1 MPAETPFN
9 EMAALL
15 RVLENVERAV
25 DERRISTVRQLTEL
39 QGRTKSELANSGSED
54 QCANPFVDR
63 IAAAMLK
70 LRNQS
75 RGKPIG

>member
-1 MPAETPFN
+1 
-9 EMAALL
+9 LH
-15 RVLENVERAV
+15 
-25 DERRISTVRQLTEL
+25 
-39 QGRTKSELANSGSED
+39 GRTKSELANSGSED